1 MSIATAPASEAPA
14 VAVAPPARPP
24 RKRWTRFVLPAYSW
38 VVILYLV
45 IPIAVMIIYSF
56 NKVATALPQVS
67 FGWNGFTTQW
77 YRQWSQIPG
86 LTSAFFL
93 SLKLAAA
100 TTAIATVLGTAI
112 PLPLGR
118 HRFRGQVGFVQIML
132 LNI

>member
-1 MSIATAPASEAPA
+1 MSAVVTRAEAAPVSLPAPARA
-14 VAVAPPARPP
+14 P

-38 VVILYLV
+38 LVLLYLV
-45 IPIAVMIIYSF
+45 VPIVVMIVYSF

-100 TTAIATVLGTAI
+100 STAIATVVGTAI
-112 PLPLGR
+112 GLALVRYRCRCQG
-118 HRFRGQVGFVQIML
+118 
-132 LNI
+132 